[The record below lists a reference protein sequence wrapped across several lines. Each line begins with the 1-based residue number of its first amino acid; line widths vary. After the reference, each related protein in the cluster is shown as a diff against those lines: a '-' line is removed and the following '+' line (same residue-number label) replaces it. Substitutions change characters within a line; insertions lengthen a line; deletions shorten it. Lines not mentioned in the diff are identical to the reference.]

1 MIITSGIAVYAGHK
15 LMSKADEDFRRAE
28 ILEEEKRYESSAHSR
43 TSGWFKKALGVAV
56 LVAGAAGCVHAVDK
70 MVNGNHLV
78 K

>member
-15 LMSKADEDFRRAE
+15 LMNKADEDFRRAE
-28 ILEEEKRYESSAHSR
+28 ILDEDKRYESSAHSR
-43 TSGWFKKALGVAV
+43 CSGWFKKVLGATV
-56 LVAGAAGCVHAVDK
+56 LIAGAAGCVHAVDK